1 MNASPTVSP
10 SVSNQDSPD
19 RDFIAAMEKIKI
31 TNQTARPYLEEN
43 LFPEVRVA
51 LKQLLEHIQSSG
63 ELNRY
68 WSAVDKQNDEAR
80 KAARRV
86 ERERKRLEMGS
97 EYNETSDDEPEKVEE
112 PDSWDQ
118 SSS

>member
-1 MNASPTVSP
+1 M
-10 SVSNQDSPD
+10 
-19 RDFIAAMEKIKI
+19 
-31 TNQTARPYLEEN
+31 
-43 LFPEVRVA
+43 RVA

-97 EYNETSDDEPEKVEE
+97 EYNETSEEEPEKAEE

-118 SSS
+118 SSSQEESEIGEG

>member
-1 MNASPTVSP
+1 
-10 SVSNQDSPD
+10 
-19 RDFIAAMEKIKI
+19 MEKIKI
-31 TNQTARPYLEEN
+31 TNQTARPYLEDN

-51 LKQLLEHIQSSG
+51 LRQLLEHIQSSG

-97 EYNETSDDEPEKVEE
+97 EYNETSEEEQPEE
-112 PDSWDQ
+112 PDSWEE
-118 SSS
+118 SSSVEESEIGDGMPMGEIVGEA